1 MHWNCATRS
10 KAMLWTTVALVGS
23 DPMPWEQKWANHGK
37 LLRVSESEFLS
48 NLSKLSKL
56 NKCLL
61 LWPWR
66 LQAECRATGHSP
78 RGETLV
84 RTASSNVGR
93 TLFFLASQQV
103 QAQQLHDQLPIPLL
117 PITSYDLWF
126 FSQRLQNS
134 NLSDALQAQAAGYPS
149 FASCPVGRLRQVW
162 QVAFYGMSTDPFQTH
177 SAAIWC
183 CERGRLS
190 SPECKTTTD
199 YGYRLVAFVTWG
211 AKQMKPV

>member
-37 LLRVSESEFLS
+37 LLRVSESEF
-48 NLSKLSKL
+48 LSKLSKL

-93 TLFFLASQQV
+93 TLFFLASPSATV
-103 QAQQLHDQLPIPLL
+103 ARSASY
-117 PITSYDLWF
+117 TSSSDHLVWPVILQSEVAKLQPVWCTASTGCRV
-126 FSQRLQNS
+126 SQFCIMS
-134 NLSDALQAQAAGYPS
+134 S
-149 FASCPVGRLRQVW
+149 RLRQVW
-162 QVAFYGMSTDPFQTH
+162 QVAFHGMSTDPFQTH
-177 SAAIWC
+177 FAAIWC
-183 CERGRLS
+183 CDGGRLS

-199 YGYRLVAFVTWG
+199 YGYRLVAFVAWG